1 MTHTAVIGLDGATF
15 RLVDKYRDSLPTL
28 DRLMNEGYSSELLST
43 HPPITSVAWPA
54 FATGQ
59 NPANYG
65 VFDFLDR
72 DLDTMDFYINDVRQ
86 KEFDFFWEYLD
97 EDIGIASVPM
107 VPYHAN
113 GGFFIQGS
121 LARINSERVTSPP
134 ELNDR
139 IPDEYEY
146 HIDWEED
153 NTDILDQTLA
163 RVECREQLFCDLIS
177 EYDLPLYFLMF
188 SAIDRIQHHFWAYED
203 EGHPGHTESEFAD
216 GIRQVYERVDTALD
230 RILDTLPDDTNIF
243 LASDHGF
250 CRRSVD
256 VNLNAVLQ
264 QEGYLTY
271 SDDSGTKAANTLHTL
286 KDLVKNSPL
295 YRLVPEQVKQTAKSQ
310 LPSRNDLDD
319 VIEWPETTA
328 YSFGAG
334 GNVYLSV
341 EGREAAGTVPESAYE
356 RMREEIAACFETLR
370 DDRTG
375 ERVIRSVEF
384 KENVYSGTYFEH
396 APDILLEPAEGYYL
410 TAKFGSTVFSE
421 RTKPMPNSGQH
432 EPEGIFIASGPDV
445 HSTDREDPN
454 HITDVAP
461 TILHLYDYEVPST
474 MDGTP
479 ISECLDSDVSDDPK
493 RPYKPE
499 SQRIR
504 NQVISLKQ
512 LGRI

>member
-1 MTHTAVIGLDGATF
+1 MTHTAIIGLDGATF
-15 RLVDKYRDSLPTL
+15 RLIDEYRESLPTL
-28 DRLMNEGYSSELLST
+28 DRLISDGYSSELLST
-43 HPPITSVAWPA
+43 QPPITSVAWPA

-65 VFDFLDR
+65 VFDFMDR
-72 DLDTMDFYINDVRQ
+72 DLDAMNFYINDVRK

-107 VPYHAN
+107 IPYHAN
-113 GGFFIQGS
+113 GGFFVQGS
-121 LARINSERVTSPP
+121 LARINSERVTRPP

-153 NTDILDQTLA
+153 NADILDQTLA
-163 RVECREQLFCDLIS
+163 RIESREQLFCDLVS

-188 SAIDRIQHHFWAYED
+188 SAIDHIQHHFWAYED
-203 EGHPGHTESEFAD
+203 EDHPGYTDSEFSD
-216 GIRQVYERVDTALD
+216 TMRKVYERVDTALE
-230 RILDTLPDDTNIF
+230 RILHALPNDTNVI

-256 VNLNAVLQ
+256 VNINAVLQ
-264 QEGYLTY
+264 QEEYLTY
-271 SDDSGTKAANTLHTL
+271 SDDSGTKAANTLHTI
-286 KDLVKNSPL
+286 KDIINNSPL

-310 LPSRNDLDD
+310 LPSRNDLDN
-319 VIEWPETTA
+319 VIEWPETRA

-334 GNVYLSV
+334 GNVYLNV
-341 EGREAAGTVPESAYE
+341 AGREAAGTVPISAYE
-356 RMREEIAACFETLR
+356 QAREEIATCFESLR
-370 DDRTG
+370 EDRAG
-375 ERVIRSVEF
+375 ERVIRNIRF
-384 KENVYSGTYFEH
+384 KEEVYSGTDIER
-396 APDILLEPAEGYYL
+396 APDILLEPTEGYYL
-410 TAKFGSTVFSE
+410 TAKFGSTIFSE
-421 RTKPMPNSGQH
+421 RTNPMPNSGQH
-432 EPEGIFIASGPDV
+432 EPEGIFVASGPDV
-445 HSTDREDPN
+445 RSTERGDPH

-461 TILHLYDYEVPST
+461 TIFRLHGYDVPET

-479 ISECLDSDVSDDPK
+479 MSECLRTDVDDNSK
-493 RPYKPE
+493 RPHKSE